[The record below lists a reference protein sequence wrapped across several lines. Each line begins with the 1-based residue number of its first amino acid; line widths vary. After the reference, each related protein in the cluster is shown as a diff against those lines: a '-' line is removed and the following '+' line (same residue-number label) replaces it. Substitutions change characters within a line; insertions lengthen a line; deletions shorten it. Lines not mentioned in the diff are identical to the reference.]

1 MWYTSNDIV
10 IGDLGLIYLSNNI
23 VKLPNLQKLLI
34 SDFSITDK
42 GHNYFFN
49 TCKKLT
55 SLKKLLYNVPIT
67 DDGLDTLTK
76 NFKYL
81 TNLEFLL
88 IKNTEGNAIGMSDF
102 CSNIS
107 TLRSLKN
114 ICLASI
120 FNLFF

>member
-49 TCKKLT
+49 ACKKLT